1 LLQKYNLLC
10 FCYLL
15 FLKNVTG
22 NVTKK
27 EWHRSFRPRQRPAIE
42 FSVRV
47 SNIAPD
53 VRVRDLKT
61 VLSERG
67 IKPTDIT
74 WRGHRG
80 LAFLH
85 FTKTGGSRNSVPS
98 TPIAVDNIV
107 ASLQDL
113 RVGGEGGGNLLKI
126 EPAKPITRIEVTDIS
141 SV

>member
-1 LLQKYNLLC
+1 L

-15 FLKNVTG
+15 FSKNTTG

-27 EWHRSFRPRQRPAIE
+27 EQHRPFRPRQRPGIE
-42 FSVRV
+42 FSLRV
-47 SNIAPD
+47 DNIASN
-53 VRVRDLKT
+53 VRVRDLKAA
-61 VLSERG
+61 LAERG
-67 IKPTDIT
+67 IKPSDIT

-80 LAFLH
+80 FAFLH
-85 FTKTGGSRNSVPS
+85 FAKTGGSRNAETSAPV
-98 TPIAVDNIV
+98 AVDSIV

-113 RVGGEGGGNLLKI
+113 RVGTEGGEDFLKI